1 MKSYNGFYLVGNYPD
16 PDSFIEAAIAGTHFF
31 DFLEVGMPFSD
42 PVADGPII
50 ARAANEMLAKGITL
64 EGIAASIR
72 TIRRRIA
79 EDKRIYIMSYAN
91 HLYHYGI
98 GKYARLCDD
107 IGVSGIIIP
116 DVPFIES
123 IRFKEAFTSL
133 ALDYIH
139 FITPENTIEQIETAA
154 RAARG
159 FLYAI
164 SIRGITGS
172 ELILDE
178 EMTKKIEKAREH
190 STVPVVLGFGV
201 KSARDARN
209 ALRIADGFIMG
220 TKMIELLTEGNMV
233 KFQLFIAS
241 LKNELLIEA

>member
-1 MKSYNGFYLVGNYPD
+1 MKTYNGFYLVGNYPD
-16 PDSFIEAAIAGTHFF
+16 PDSFIEAAIGGTHFF
-31 DFLEVGMPFSD
+31 DFLEVGIPFSD
-42 PVADGPII
+42 PVADGPVI
-50 ARAANEMLAKGITL
+50 ARAANEMLAKGVTL
-64 EGIAASIR
+64 EDIIASIR
-72 TIRRRIA
+72 TIRQRIA
-79 EDKRIYIMSYAN
+79 GDKRIYIMSYAN

-98 GKYARLCDD
+98 EKYARLCDE

-123 IRFKEAFTSL
+123 NRFKEAFNTL
-133 ALDYIH
+133 NLDYIH
-139 FITPENTIEQIETAA
+139 FITPESTTEQIVSAA
-154 RAARG
+154 QAARG
-159 FLYAI
+159 FLYAV

-178 EMTKKIEKAREH
+178 GMAKKIVKAREH

-201 KSARDARN
+201 RSSRDARN

-220 TKMIELLTEGNMV
+220 TRMIDLLTERNME

-241 LKNELLIEA
+241 LRDELLIEA